1 MRFLFVVDPLASF
14 KIYKDTTYV
23 MMREAAKRGHEVWTC
38 LMDELSLK
46 NTLVQAQTRRLTIT
60 IEENADVGKS
70 WFSEAET
77 ETIALRDFSGV
88 VMRKDPP
95 FNQQYYYAT
104 QLFTLAEEQGAKV
117 FNRGQALRDFNEKL
131 AIFKFPEF
139 TTNTMVSQN
148 PADIR
153 AFVQEL
159 GDVIVKPL
167 DGMGGTGIFRLRPDD
182 ANLGS
187 ILEMLTADGSQTIMA
202 QQYLPAI
209 KDGDKRILLIDGV
222 AVDWCLARIP
232 AQGETRGNLAAGGTG
247 VARPL
252 TARDRE
258 IAESLGPRLAAQG
271 LLLVGLDV
279 IGDNLTEVNVTSP
292 TCFQEI
298 TAQSGINVAA
308 LFIDALERKAV

>member
-14 KIYKDTTYV
+14 KIYKDTTFV
-23 MMREAAKRGHEVWTC
+23 MMREAIARGHEVWTC
-38 LMDELSLK
+38 LIDELSLK
-46 NTLVQAQTRRLTIT
+46 QTLVQATARRLTLT
-60 IEENADVGKS
+60 PNSDDWYQEGDA
-70 WFSEAET
+70 

-88 VMRKDPP
+88 LMRKDPP

-104 QLFTLAEEQGAKV
+104 QLFSLAEEQGANV
-117 FNRGQALRDFNEKL
+117 FNSGQALRDFNEKL

-139 TTNTMVSQN
+139 TTETMVSQN

-153 AFVQEL
+153 AFVAEL

-167 DGMGGTGIFRLRPDD
+167 DGMGGAGIFRLRPDD

-187 ILEMLTADGSQTIMA
+187 ILEMLTANGTVSIMA
-202 QQYLPAI
+202 QNYLPAI

-222 AVDWCLARIP
+222 PVEWCLARIP

-258 IAESLGPRLAAQG
+258 IASQLGPRLAAQG

-279 IGDNLTEVNVTSP
+279 IGDHLTEVNVTSP

-298 TAQSGINVAA
+298 TAQSGIDVAA
-308 LFIDALERKAV
+308 LFIDALERKVLEQC

>member
-14 KIYKDTTYV
+14 KIYKDTTFV
-23 MMREAAKRGHEVWTC
+23 MMREAISRGHEVWTC
-38 LMDELSLK
+38 LIDELSLK
-46 NTLVQAQTRRLTIT
+46 QTLVQATARRLTLT
-60 IEENADVGKS
+60 PNADNWYQEGDA
-70 WFSEAET
+70 EA
-77 ETIALRDFSGV
+77 IALRDFSGV
-88 VMRKDPP
+88 IMRKDPP

-104 QLFTLAEEQGAKV
+104 QLFSLAEEQGANV
-117 FNRGQALRDFNEKL
+117 FNSGQALRDFNEKL

-139 TTNTMVSQN
+139 TTTTMVSQN

-153 AFVQEL
+153 AFVAEL

-167 DGMGGTGIFRLRPDD
+167 DGMGGAGIFRLRPDD

-187 ILEMLTADGSQTIMA
+187 ILEMLTANGTVSIMA

-222 AVDWCLARIP
+222 PVDWCLARIP

-258 IAESLGPRLAAQG
+258 IANQLGPRLAAQG

-279 IGDNLTEVNVTSP
+279 IGDHLTEVNVTSP

-298 TAQSGINVAA
+298 SAQSGIDVAA
-308 LFIDALERKAV
+308 LFIDALERKVLAQC

>member
-14 KIYKDTTYV
+14 KIYKDTTFV
-23 MMREAAKRGHEVWTC
+23 MMREAIVRGHEVWTC
-38 LMDELSLK
+38 LIDELSLQQ
-46 NTLVQAQTRRLTIT
+46 TLVQATARRLTLT
-60 IEENADVGKS
+60 PNADNWYQEGD
-70 WFSEAET
+70 AA
-77 ETIALRDFSGV
+77 TIALRDFSGV
-88 VMRKDPP
+88 IMRKDPP

-104 QLFTLAEEQGAKV
+104 QLFSLAEEQGANV
-117 FNRGQALRDFNEKL
+117 FNSGQALRDFNEKL

-139 TTNTMVSQN
+139 TTETMVSQN

-153 AFVQEL
+153 AFVAEL

-167 DGMGGTGIFRLRPDD
+167 DGMGGAGIFRLRPDD

-187 ILEMLTADGSQTIMA
+187 ILEMLTTNGTVSIMA

-222 AVDWCLARIP
+222 PVEWCLARIP

-258 IAESLGPRLAAQG
+258 IANQLGPRLAAQG
-271 LLLVGLDV
+271 LFLVGLDV

-298 TAQSGINVAA
+298 SAQSGIDVAA
-308 LFIDALERKAV
+308 LFIDALERKVLEQC

>member
-23 MMREAAKRGHEVWTC
+23 MMREAISRGHQVWTC
-38 LMDELSLK
+38 LIDELRLK
-46 NTLVQAQTRRLTIT
+46 NTLVQAAARRLTIHNV
-60 IEENADVGKS
+60 ESGKN
-70 WFSEAET
+70 WYSEGDT

-95 FNQQYYYAT
+95 FDQQYYYAT
-104 QLFTLAEEQGAKV
+104 QLFTLAEEQGANV
-117 FNRGQALRDFNEKL
+117 FNSGQALRDFNEKL

-139 TTNTMVSQN
+139 TTETMVSQN

-153 AFVQEL
+153 AFVIEQ

-167 DGMGGTGIFRLRPDD
+167 DGMGGAGIFRLRPDD

-187 ILEMLTADGSQTIMA
+187 ILETLTANGTVSIMA

-209 KDGDKRILLIDGV
+209 VDGDKRILLIDGV
-222 AVDWCLARIP
+222 PVDWCLARIP

-252 TARDRE
+252 TQRDRD

-308 LFIDALERKAV
+308 LFIDALERKVI

>member
-14 KIYKDTTYV
+14 KIYKDTTFV
-23 MMREAAKRGHEVWTC
+23 MMREAIARGHEVWTC
-38 LMDELSLK
+38 LIDELSLK
-46 NTLVQAQTRRLTIT
+46 QTLVQATARRLTLT
-60 IEENADVGKS
+60 PNSDDWYQEGDA
-70 WFSEAET
+70 

-88 VMRKDPP
+88 LMRKDPP

-104 QLFTLAEEQGAKV
+104 QLFSLAEEQGANV
-117 FNRGQALRDFNEKL
+117 FNSGQALRDFNEKL

-139 TTNTMVSQN
+139 TTETMVSQN
-148 PADIR
+148 PVDIR
-153 AFVQEL
+153 AFVAEF

-167 DGMGGTGIFRLRPDD
+167 DGMGGAGIFRLRPDD

-187 ILEMLTADGSQTIMA
+187 ILEMLTANGTVSIMA
-202 QQYLPAI
+202 QNYLPAI

-222 AVDWCLARIP
+222 PVEWCLARIP

-258 IAESLGPRLAAQG
+258 IASQLGPRLAAQG

-279 IGDNLTEVNVTSP
+279 IGDHLTEVNVTSP

-298 TAQSGINVAA
+298 TAQSGIDVAA
-308 LFIDALERKAV
+308 LFIDALERKVLEQC